1 MIIWIFVIIIVI
13 IAISYG
19 YSSIEEITDGIK
31 GLQNLFQ
38 SNDVQVGI
46 ELGSVLVERG
56 IEGIE
61 HLQNNAEK
69 MAQEP

>member
-1 MIIWIFVIIIVI
+1 LIIWIFVIIIVI

-56 IEGIE
+56 ID
-61 HLQNNAEK
+61 HLKNNAEK
-69 MAQEP
+69 INTGKIQD